1 MSDLEQLQPLLLPG
15 GILDPNGKIGYFTN
29 PTNGI
34 DAIDLNDGSTIWTT
48 NKVSYPLLATS
59 NWLLAQKIIPDRSNA
74 FQIAKLDLDRQSCS
88 IWLSEPVVFPDWV
101 SVRSPNTE
109 SNCIVNQ
116 VHAST
121 EYLCF
126 DWQAF
131 NRYRGGA
138 YAPLEILQLSHR
150 EDKGT
155 VRIDLNSG
163 AVEMLIPEDLTKD
176 APIEESFGSGC
187 WMAGQNSYLVRNTI
201 EGQQVLQ
208 LIMREGSIDR
218 GVEKAIELGR
228 GKTLSTDVTLD
239 RCYILVCP
247 DVYADLEQPWW
258 IFSAET
264 GQLLETVNYDP
275 GTHPHLQSVS
285 IFNSKI
291 YYLVN
296 RIVAPQTTQ
305 SVLRAKDLSSGKI
318 LWEYLIEPPK
328 VEPPRMP

>member
-34 DAIDLNDGSTIWTT
+34 DAIDLNDGSTTWTT
-48 NKVSYPLLATS
+48 NEASYPLLVTS

-88 IWLSEPVVFPDWV
+88 IWLSEPVVVPDWV

-109 SNCIVNQ
+109 SNCIVSQ
-116 VHAST
+116 VRAST
-121 EYLCF
+121 EHLCL

-138 YAPLEILQLSHR
+138 NPPPEIVQLSHR
-150 EDKGT
+150 EGKGT

-163 AVEMLIPEDLTKD
+163 VVEMPIPADPASVIQKD
-176 APIEESFGSGC
+176 ASLEEPFGSDC

-208 LIMREGSIDR
+208 LIMREGS
-218 GVEKAIELGR
+218 IELGR

-275 GTHPHLQSVS
+275 GTHPHLQAVS
-285 IFNSKI
+285 ILNSKI

-296 RIVAPQTTQ
+296 RSVAPQTTQ
-305 SVLRAKDLSSGKI
+305 SVLRAKDLSTGKI

-328 VEPPRMP
+328 VERPRYP